1 MNNSQN
7 NDQSLQKPLRLW
19 PGVVLAIVLLVS
31 NYLVA
36 ILLPEYMF
44 YGLFVSL
51 GAAVAIILW
60 WLFFSRTPWSERL
73 GALAV
78 MALALFA
85 TYQFLHI
92 SIAKGAMGMLF
103 WILSIPLLT
112 VAFVAWAVLTR
123 RLSNPVRRVTMV
135 LTIFLA
141 CGFWILIRTGGFSG
155 QGEND
160 FAWRWSPTPED
171 RLLAQEKTIPT
182 PPPSAATPAPQPGVQ
197 PQTTEQTAETPSTA
211 TEGVQQV
218 LMMNN
223 PGAISVVPATGKLLW
238 KHELPKGT
246 RIVQPAITAE
256 GDLLLTD
263 GDAHGLRRVAVD
275 RESSGWTVKERW
287 STIGLKPSGC
297 AGALPFT

>member
-7 NDQSLQKPLRLW
+7 NDKSLQKPLRLW

-31 NYLVA
+31 MYLVP
-36 ILLPEYMF
+36 ILLPEYRV

-60 WLFFSRTPWSERL
+60 WLFFSRGPWSERL

-85 TYQFLHI
+85 TYRFLHI

-155 QGEND
+155 
-160 FAWRWSPTPED
+160 
-171 RLLAQEKTIPT
+171 
-182 PPPSAATPAPQPGVQ
+182 
-197 PQTTEQTAETPSTA
+197 
-211 TEGVQQV
+211 
-218 LMMNN
+218 
-223 PGAISVVPATGKLLW
+223 
-238 KHELPKGT
+238 
-246 RIVQPAITAE
+246 
-256 GDLLLTD
+256 
-263 GDAHGLRRVAVD
+263 
-275 RESSGWTVKERW
+275 
-287 STIGLKPSGC
+287 
-297 AGALPFT
+297 